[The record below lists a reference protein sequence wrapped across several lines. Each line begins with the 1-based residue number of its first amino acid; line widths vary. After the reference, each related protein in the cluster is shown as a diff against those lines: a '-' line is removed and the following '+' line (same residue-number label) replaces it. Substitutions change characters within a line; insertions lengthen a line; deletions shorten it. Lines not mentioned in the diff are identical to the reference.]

1 MSRMEIV
8 GINGQLLQCS
18 EVSSSVPQGLV
29 FGFMLF
35 KLFISDLAL
44 GVSSVVF
51 PSVDDTE
58 LFKTL

>member
-29 FGFMLF
+29 LGFMLF

-44 GVSSVVF
+44 GVSGVVF